1 MRSMKLNNL
10 TAQITLEL
18 TLLVMGRGKRIGW
31 LIRVLL
37 ASMAVLSLGL
47 LSSLEFGDLKY
58 IYLSLPGVWLLSS
71 ALMMDN
77 TVEIKESGLV
87 KILLQTYGPSYMGV
101 RYLLYTVVTIPLS
114 ISFIL
119 LGGSIVSLM
128 VGVGLSGLDV
138 LPLLSLPVI
147 GSTALMTVTVLLLVK
162 IGGLR
167 LLDTFSLASGGLTLL
182 LIISMP
188 SILEALKQEMLA
200 CMLLVGTFSIAAL
213 TTVYLTKHDFPA
225 LLTV

>member
-1 MRSMKLNNL
+1 MKLMRLNNL
-10 TAQITLEL
+10 NAQISLEL
-18 TLLVMGRGKRIGW
+18 TLLVRGRGKRIGW
-31 LIRVLL
+31 LIRVLVV
-37 ASMAVLSLGL
+37 SMAVLSLGL
-47 LSSLEFGDLKY
+47 LSSLELGDLKN

-77 TVEIKESGLV
+77 TVEIKNSGLAE
-87 KILLQTYGPSYMGV
+87 ILLQTYGPSYLGV

-119 LGGSIVSLM
+119 LGGSSVSLM

-138 LPLLSLPVI
+138 IPLLSLSVI
-147 GSTALMTVTVLLLVK
+147 GSTALMTVTVLLSVK

-188 SILEALKQEMLA
+188 FILEALKQEVLA

-213 TTVYLTKHDFPA
+213 TTVYLMKHDFPA